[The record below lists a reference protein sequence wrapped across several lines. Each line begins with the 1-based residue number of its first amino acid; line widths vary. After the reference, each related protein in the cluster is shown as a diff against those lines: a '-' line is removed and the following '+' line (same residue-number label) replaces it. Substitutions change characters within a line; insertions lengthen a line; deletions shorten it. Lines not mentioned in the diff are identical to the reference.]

1 MDNKN
6 NCSCGCDKSKD
17 QTLKNETDQKVSSGC
32 CNKSE
37 GCNDWTS
44 VSQNY
49 DIKES
54 CEKHEKDAGNNQ
66 WCSTSK

>member
-1 MDNKN
+1 MSNSN
-6 NCSCGCDKSKD
+6 NCNCGANKSNNI
-17 QTLKNETDQKVSSGC
+17 LKEETAKKTSSGC

-49 DIKES
+49 DIKDS
-54 CEKHEKDAGNNQ
+54 CEKNEKSAGNNQ

>member
-1 MDNKN
+1 MN
-6 NCSCGCDKSKD
+6 DKSSCNCGVN
-17 QTLKNETDQKVSSGC
+17 QSSNNLLKEETDKKVSSGC
-32 CNKSE
+32 CNKSA

-49 DIKES
+49 NIEDS
-54 CEKHEKDAGNNQ
+54 CKKNEKSAGNNQ